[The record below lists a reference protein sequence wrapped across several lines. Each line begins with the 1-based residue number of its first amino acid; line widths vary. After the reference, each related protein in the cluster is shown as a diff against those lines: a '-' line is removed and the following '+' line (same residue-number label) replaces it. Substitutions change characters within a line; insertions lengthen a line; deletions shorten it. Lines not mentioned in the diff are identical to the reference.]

1 MIKILIVDDSAFMR
15 KLLSDLFSAEP
26 DFMVIDTARNGQDA
40 VDKVKRLKPDLITM
54 DVEMPIMDGI
64 TALEMIM
71 RDTPTPVIMISS
83 LTKAGAEA
91 TMCALELGAVDFV
104 AKSAGIISSIAG
116 IGSEIVGKARVAV
129 DAKLPKFHGKAVKA
143 PAIVNPL
150 FQRTIMVSDE
160 QIVAIGTSTGGPR
173 ALQEI
178 ITKLPGNLPCG
189 VVIVQHMPPG
199 FTKSLSERLNSLSS
213 LTVKEAE
220 HNDVIRPGLVL
231 IAPGDYHMTIE
242 REGNQKIIKLN
253 QNPPIGGHRPAVDP
267 MMESVATAYGQ
278 RAVGTILTGMG
289 RDGAKGVQAIKQK
302 HGYTIA
308 EDQSTAVVFGMPKAA
323 IELGVIDKV
332 APLSAIAAEI
342 VKAIIK

>member
-15 KLLSDLFSAEP
+15 KLLSDLFSSEP

-40 VDKVKRLKPDLITM
+40 VEKVKRLKPDLITM

-71 RDTPTPVIMISS
+71 KDTPTPVVMISS
-83 LTKAGAEA
+83 LTRDGAEA
-91 TMCALELGAVDFV
+91 TICALELGAVDFV
-104 AKSAGIISSIAG
+104 AKSAGILSSIAG
-116 IGSEIVGKARVAV
+116 IGNEIVAKARVAV
-129 DAKLPKFHGKAVKA
+129 GAKVPKFFGRAVKA
-143 PAIVNPL
+143 PAMMNPL
-150 FQRTIMVSDE
+150 FQRTTVASDE

-178 ITKLPGNLPCG
+178 ITNLPGNLPCG

-220 HNDVIRPGLVL
+220 HNDVVRPGLVL
-231 IAPGDYHMTIE
+231 IAPGNYHMTIE
-242 REGNQKIIKLN
+242 HENNKKIIKLN

-267 MMESVATAYGQ
+267 MMESVARAYGQ
-278 RAVGTILTGMG
+278 RAVGVILTGMG
-289 RDGAKGVQAIKQK
+289 HDGAKGVQAIKQR

-308 EDQSTAVVFGMPKAA
+308 EDQSTAVVYGMPKSA
-323 IELGVIDKV
+323 IELGVVDKV

-342 VKAIIK
+342 VKVIIK

>member
-1 MIKILIVDDSAFMR
+1 MIQILIVDDSAFMR
-15 KLLSDLFSAEP
+15 KLLSDLFSSEP

-64 TALEMIM
+64 TALEIIM
-71 RDTPTPVIMISS
+71 KNTPTPVVMISS
-83 LTKAGAEA
+83 LTRDGAEA

-104 AKSAGIISSIAG
+104 AKSVGIISSISG
-116 IGSEIVGKARVAV
+116 IGHEIVAKARVAV
-129 DAKLPKFHGKAVKA
+129 GAKVPKFFGKTVKM
-143 PAIVNPL
+143 PSINNPL
-150 FQRTIMVSDE
+150 FQRTIVASDE

-178 ITKLPGNLPCG
+178 IPKLPGNLPCG

-199 FTKSLSERLNSLSS
+199 FTKSLSERLNSLST

-242 REGNQKIIKLN
+242 REGNKKVVKLN
-253 QNPPIGGHRPAVDP
+253 QSNPISGHRPAVDP
-267 MMESVATAYGQ
+267 MMESVARAYGQ
-278 RAVGTILTGMG
+278 RAVGVILTGMG
-289 RDGAKGVQAIKQK
+289 HDGAKGVQAIKQQL
-302 HGYTIA
+302 GYTIA
-308 EDQSTAVVFGMPKAA
+308 EDQSTAVVFGMSKSA
-323 IELGVIDKV
+323 IELGVVDKV